1 LPPELCA
8 PAYRRAAA
16 VSVQWGHE
24 RRLPF
29 FWKGGSRRFEAA
41 TLSVLDNHLL
51 AALPSNV
58 RRDVDEAL
66 ERLHVPL
73 KTLIYEPGG
82 TIRHVYF
89 PIDAV
94 ISVVTVMRDGTEI
107 EVVTVG
113 REGLTGA
120 QGLLDGA
127 IASQLTYCQVAGEAY
142 RMPFARFAELSER
155 FAPLREL
162 AQRYLSAQLD
172 VMAQSIACNRL
183 HYVSERCARWLLM
196 THDRVGRTDFPLTHE
211 VLATMLG
218 VRRAGV
224 SVAAA
229 ALQHSG
235 SIRYTRGRFRVVDRE
250 SLELA
255 ACECYGAINQ
265 AFERRRLAP

>member
-1 LPPELCA
+1 MCRSEVP
-8 PAYRRAAA
+8 
-16 VSVQWGHE
+16 
-24 RRLPF
+24 
-29 FWKGGSRRFEAA
+29 
-41 TLSVLDNHLL
+41 TLTALDNHLL
-51 AALPSNV
+51 QALPSDV
-58 RRDVDEAL
+58 RRTVDGAL
-66 ERLHVPL
+66 ERVHLPA
-73 KTLIYEPGG
+73 KTLVYDAGG
-82 TIRHVYF
+82 PIDYVFF

-94 ISVVTVMRDGTEI
+94 ISVVTVMRDGTHI

-127 IASQLTYCQVAGEAY
+127 VASQLTYCQVAGDAY
-142 RMPFARFAELSER
+142 RIPFERFTELSER
-155 FAPLREL
+155 FESLGGL

-183 HYVSERCARWLLM
+183 HYVNERCARWLLM
-196 THDRVGRTDFPLTHE
+196 THDRVGRPDFPLTHE

-224 SVAAA
+224 SIAAA
-229 ALQHSG
+229 ALQQTG
-235 SIRYTRGRFRVVDRE
+235 SIRYTRGRFNVIDRN

-265 AFERRRLAP
+265 AFEKRRLAP

>member
-1 LPPELCA
+1 M
-8 PAYRRAAA
+8 
-16 VSVQWGHE
+16 
-24 RRLPF
+24 
-29 FWKGGSRRFEAA
+29 
-41 TLSVLDNHLL
+41 
-51 AALPSNV
+51 
-58 RRDVDEAL
+58 
-66 ERLHVPL
+66 
-73 KTLIYEPGG
+73 LIYEAGG
-82 TIRHVYF
+82 HIGHVYF

-94 ISVVTVMRDGTEI
+94 ISVVTVMADGTQI

-113 REGLTGA
+113 REGVTGA

-127 IASQLTYCQVAGEAY
+127 VASQLTYCQVAGDAY
-142 RMPFARFAELSER
+142 RIPFARFTELCER
-155 FAPLREL
+155 FEPLAAL

-183 HYVSERCARWLLM
+183 HYVNERCARWLLM

-224 SVAAA
+224 SIAAA
-229 ALQHSG
+229 ALAQNG
-235 SIRYTRGRFRVVDRE
+235 SIRYTRGRFSVVDRNI
-250 SLELA
+250 LERA

>member
-1 LPPELCA
+1 LWE
-8 PAYRRAAA
+8 
-16 VSVQWGHE
+16 
-24 RRLPF
+24 
-29 FWKGGSRRFEAA
+29 GGPCRSEVV
-41 TLSVLDNHLL
+41 TLTVLGNHLL
-51 AALPSNV
+51 DALPSDV
-58 RRDVDEAL
+58 RRVAAGAL
-66 ERLHVPL
+66 DRVHVPL
-73 KTLIYEPGG
+73 KMLIYQAGG
-82 TIRHVYF
+82 NISHVYF
-89 PIDAV
+89 PVDAV
-94 ISVVTVMRDGTEI
+94 ISVVTVMADGTEI

-127 IASQLTYCQVAGEAY
+127 VASQLTYCQVAGDAY
-142 RMPFARFAELSER
+142 RIPFAQFTELCER
-155 FAPLREL
+155 FEPFRAL

-183 HYVSERCARWLLM
+183 HLVNERCARWLLM
-196 THDRVGRTDFPLTHE
+196 THDRVGRSDFALTHE

-224 SVAAA
+224 SIAAA
-229 ALQHSG
+229 ALQHNG
-235 SIRYTRGRFRVVDRE
+235 SIRYTRGRFSVADRD